1 MHPLIF
7 SSRAARI
14 AGLAALLCCAS
25 ARADDVADINKLV
38 RSGQL
43 PAALAKVDVALAQ
56 HPKDAQLRFIK
67 GMIFSEQGK
76 ANEAIAIFQKLTE
89 DYPELPEPYNNLA
102 VLYAGQGQ
110 YDKAR
115 VALERAIRTNPT
127 YATAHENLGDVYA
140 KLASQS
146 YDKAMQI
153 LDTNQQPAPKSKLSM
168 VRSLGVKGPALTP
181 AGAAQATTA
190 PQIAAAP
197 AAAATHA
204 PAPAAG
210 PAAAHAAPPL
220 STPAPVIA
228 AAQRPAAT
236 QLASAAPAPAPAT
249 AAASRAPATAQAAAA
264 SKPILQASAAPAS
277 SRTPAASVPTPMPT
291 PAPAA
296 AAGKQAVATAAAA
309 SVPAKPAAAA
319 SVPAKPA
326 AAASAPAV
334 QLAKA
339 EPVKTDSGEHDNVAK
354 AVDSWAKA
362 WSAQDM
368 RGYLSSYGS
377 NFQTPRGQNRKAWE
391 ADRVARIEGKEHI
404 KVTVEAPQ
412 ITVNGNMATVKFRQI
427 YVSDRLKANSRK
439 TLVMEKQGSKWVIK
453 QEQSGG

>member
-1 MHPLIF
+1 
-7 SSRAARI
+7 
-14 AGLAALLCCAS
+14 
-25 ARADDVADINKLV
+25 
-38 RSGQL
+38 
-43 PAALAKVDVALAQ
+43 
-56 HPKDAQLRFIK
+56 
-67 GMIFSEQGK
+67 
-76 ANEAIAIFQKLTE
+76 
-89 DYPELPEPYNNLA
+89 
-102 VLYAGQGQ
+102 
-110 YDKAR
+110 
-115 VALERAIRTNPT
+115 
-127 YATAHENLGDVYA
+127 
-140 KLASQS
+140 
-146 YDKAMQI
+146 
-153 LDTNQQPAPKSKLSM
+153 
-168 VRSLGVKGPALTP
+168 
-181 AGAAQATTA
+181 
-190 PQIAAAP
+190 
-197 AAAATHA
+197 
-204 PAPAAG
+204 
-210 PAAAHAAPPL
+210 
-220 STPAPVIA
+220 
-228 AAQRPAAT
+228 
-236 QLASAAPAPAPAT
+236 
-249 AAASRAPATAQAAAA
+249 
-264 SKPILQASAAPAS
+264 
-277 SRTPAASVPTPMPT
+277 MPT

-296 AAGKQAVATAAAA
+296 AAGKQAVAAAAAA

-339 EPVKTDSGEHDNVAK
+339 EPMKTDSGEHDNVAK